1 MADAFNNGFHTFETF
16 KEGWAADAYKQ
27 GYDKGSKIE
36 NFFKNFFGKKMV
48 EKEYK
53 QKMPELADNSNK
65 ISKQMEITSEDL
77 KYIRDMAEREYVNR
91 FTTAQIT
98 VNQTNHNTVKNDMDL
113 DGITEH
119 LRSTMEE
126 QMAAAAEGVH

>member
-1 MADAFNNGFHTFETF
+1 MADASNNGFHTFETF

-53 QKMPELADNSNK
+53 QKMPELADNS
-65 ISKQMEITSEDL
+65 I
-77 KYIRDMAEREYVNR
+77 
-91 FTTAQIT
+91 
-98 VNQTNHNTVKNDMDL
+98 KNDMDL